1 MKLADPGLICRPM
14 TGDDVQAVSAL
25 VTAVFRARLAQRC
38 PARGRQE
45 FLFFAQAQEL
55 ANRVTAGNRVFVAVE
70 GGEIVGMIEVRA
82 GHHIVL
88 LFVAIERQRRGVGRA
103 LMEAAFP
110 EFAQG
115 RPLHMTV
122 HAAPGAEPA
131 YRRFGFVPSGP
142 PQLRNGLPFLPMV
155 RESA

>member
-1 MKLADPGLICRPM
+1 MA
-14 TGDDVQAVSAL
+14 GDEVDAVSAL

-55 ANRVTAGNRVFVAVE
+55 ANRASAGNRVLVAVE
-70 GGEIVGMIEVRA
+70 GGEIVGMIEVRD
-82 GHHIVL
+82 GNHIVL
-88 LFVAIERQRRGVGRA
+88 LFVDLERQRRGIGRA

-110 EFAQG
+110 EFEQG
-115 RPLHMTV
+115 RPERMTV
-122 HAAPGAEPA
+122 HAAPGAEEA
-131 YRRFGFVPSGP
+131 YRRLGFVPSGP
-142 PQLRNGLPFLPMV
+142 RQLRNGLPFLPMV